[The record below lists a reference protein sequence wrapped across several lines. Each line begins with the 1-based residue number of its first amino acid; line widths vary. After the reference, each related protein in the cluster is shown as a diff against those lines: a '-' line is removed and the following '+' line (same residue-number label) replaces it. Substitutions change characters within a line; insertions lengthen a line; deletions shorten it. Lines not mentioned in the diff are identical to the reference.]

1 MSIDIGKRGE
11 DIAVKYLEENG
22 MLIIDRNYRIPMG
35 EIDIIGVESDILVF
49 IEVKSRSSD
58 AYGAPSEFVSPDQR
72 RRIINTAEIYMKTKN
87 LIDMQPRFDV
97 CEIYSATG
105 EINYL
110 ENAFPYV

>member
-87 LIDMQPRFDV
+87 LTDMQPRFDV